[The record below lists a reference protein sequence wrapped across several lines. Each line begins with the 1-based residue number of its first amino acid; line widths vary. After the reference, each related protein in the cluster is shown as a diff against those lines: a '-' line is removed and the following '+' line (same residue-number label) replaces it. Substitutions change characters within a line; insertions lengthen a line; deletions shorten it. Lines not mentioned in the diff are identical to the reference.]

1 MKKLFKILV
10 PCLAI
15 VAGLASCD
23 DEMGS
28 KASVDAQYEKPSNV
42 TATVTKADAIDFSS
56 FAAEGSVNS
65 TEGVLEVGFLY
76 ADNAEMNNATV
87 VAAEEV
93 ATSFSATVGSMKDN
107 TTYYVCAYA
116 FTRTEGMVKSEVS
129 SLTLPKAPEFEDKYL
144 FGTYLTT
151 DYVIPANEPEGD
163 SYGVKIEQYNGL
175 YNKVAITNI
184 WGGGQT
190 IIGTVDFVN
199 KTITSDPLSVIYV
212 HPEYG
217 NIYYFGL
224 IFDNS
229 GQLSGTTKSVVLH
242 YDEEGNI
249 ESDYWAAIDSDPYV
263 YGYYYSVMSK
273 VN

>member
-76 ADNAEMNNATV
+76 ADNAEMNNATT

-93 ATSFSATVGSMKDN
+93 ATSFSATVGDMKDN

-129 SLTLPKAPEFEDKYL
+129 SLTLPKAPEFVDKYL
-144 FGTYLTT
+144 FGTYLAT
-151 DYVIPANEPEGD
+151 DTDLDTGD
-163 SYGVKIEQYNGL
+163 TGTYGVKIEQYNGL
-175 YNKVAITNI
+175 WNKVAITNI
-184 WGGGQT
+184 WGRGKT
-190 IIGTVDFVN
+190 IVATVDFEN
-199 KTITSDPLSVIYV
+199 KTITSDPLSLIYV
-212 HPEYG
+212 DSTYGNTYFMALRFNDDFSEHEYG
-217 NIYYFGL
+217 
-224 IFDNS
+224 
-229 GQLSGTTKSVVLH
+229 KSVVMT
-242 YDEEGNI
+242 YDEDGNI
-249 ESDYWAAIDSDPYV
+249 ETEYWAAQCSAGDFAWVQTSLKK
-263 YGYYYSVMSK
+263 M
-273 VN
+273 N

>member
-28 KASVDAQYEKPSNV
+28 KASIDAQFEKPSNV
-42 TATVTKADAIDFSS
+42 SATVTKADAIDFSS
-56 FAAEGSVNS
+56 FSAEGSVSS

-76 ADNAEMNNATV
+76 ADNADLNNATA

-93 ATSFSATVGSMKDN
+93 TTSFAITVGDMKDN

-116 FTRTEGMVKSEVS
+116 FTKTEGMVKSEVK
-129 SLTLPKAPEFEDKYL
+129 SLTLPKAPEFEDTYL
-144 FGTYLTT
+144 FGTYMALDT
-151 DYVIPANEPEGD
+151 DLDTGEIDGGA
-163 SYGVKIEQYNGL
+163 YGVKIEQYNGL

-184 WGGGQT
+184 WGGGMT
-190 IIGTVDFVN
+190 IIGTVDFEN
-199 KTITSDPLSVIYV
+199 KTITTDPSSIIYV
-212 HPEYG
+212 HPTYG
-217 NIYYFGL
+217 NVYFYGL
-224 IFDNS
+224 VFPADGGYAYTRSCAFN
-229 GQLSGTTKSVVLH
+229 
-242 YDEEGNI
+242 YDAEGNVDS
-249 ESDYWAAIDSDPYV
+249 EYWAAVCSAGAFGWYQT
-263 YGYYYSVMSK
+263 SLTK